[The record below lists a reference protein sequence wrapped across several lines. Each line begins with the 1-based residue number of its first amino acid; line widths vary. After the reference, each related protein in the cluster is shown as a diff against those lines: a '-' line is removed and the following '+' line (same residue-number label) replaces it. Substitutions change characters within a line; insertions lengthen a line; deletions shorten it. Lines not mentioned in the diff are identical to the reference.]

1 MLLSV
6 DGKRKIPTFHSKHS
20 KWRSLDEGDFC
31 QENLRFRRASDD
43 PEEFDEE
50 QAGEMAAMTEEQKE
64 YLRWYYRTEDSTT
77 WKFVLLGLAFIC
89 LLVGFLLLGMGA
101 MANKNRKKIAKY
113 KAAASLVQKCGD
125 EELRSNSQLRDDSNC
140 TPPSP
145 DTLLQGNK
153 VSSSNGEVNKLEGG
167 NVVLTWKDGNTSYLY
182 SDPEVQEEDQEEKQ
196 E

>member
-1 MLLSV
+1 MATAKQNEHSICHFL
-6 DGKRKIPTFHSKHS
+6 PTDTVNCCFFSH
-20 KWRSLDEGDFC
+20 R
-31 QENLRFRRASDD
+31 
-43 PEEFDEE
+43 
-50 QAGEMAAMTEEQKE
+50 
-64 YLRWYYRTEDSTT
+64 
-77 WKFVLLGLAFIC
+77 
-89 LLVGFLLLGMGA
+89 
-101 MANKNRKKIAKY
+101 NRKKIAKY